1 MRSFRFLLPI
11 VSLPILT
18 LALADCSESKSE
30 VKDTLPARQVLAQ
43 QVRYEPAVEERS
55 FVATV
60 RPRIESDLGFRVAGK
75 VARRLVE
82 VGETV
87 KAGQV
92 LATLDEADLGLQL
105 DQAQSELLAAKG
117 SQTQAQA
124 ELKRGEALLKKGWST
139 DADVE
144 KQRAAADEA
153 DSRVLRAE
161 RAVSLAGN
169 SLTYASLR
177 ADADGVVTATAVEP
191 GQVVAAGQ
199 MAIRV
204 ARLEEKEA
212 VVAVPEAL
220 VDRLGKGTAKVSLW
234 SQPDRIYDARLR
246 ELSPG
251 ADAATRTY
259 QARFT
264 ILSAGDDVRFGMS
277 ATVTLRDPAAGQIA
291 RVQLSAVLD
300 EGKGPALFVVDRPTG
315 ALEEKPIEVAGY
327 EARDVLVK
335 GGVAEG
341 QWIVALGTQ
350 KLDTAQK
357 VRVVDKLQF

>member
-1 MRSFRFLLPI
+1 MRYLRFILPI
-11 VSLPILT
+11 VT
-18 LALADCSESKSE
+18 LALAACTEGKSE
-30 VKDTLPARQVLAQ
+30 VKDQPPIRPVLAQ
-43 QVRYEPAVEERS
+43 QVRFEPAVQERS

-105 DQAQSELLAAKG
+105 DQAEAELRAASG
-117 SQTQAQA
+117 NQMQAQA
-124 ELKRGEALLKKGWST
+124 ELKRSKTLRKDGWVT
-139 DADVE
+139 DADLE
-144 KQRAAADEA
+144 RQRATADEA

-169 SLTYASLR
+169 SLAYASLR

-191 GQVVAAGQ
+191 GQVVETAK

-220 VDRLGKGTAKVSLW
+220 VERLSKGIAKVSLW
-234 SQPDRIYDARLR
+234 SQPDHAYDARLR

-259 QARFT
+259 QARFS
-264 ILSAGDDVRFGMS
+264 ILDAGEDVHFGMT
-277 ATVTLRDPAAGQIA
+277 ATVTLSDPASGKIA
-291 RVQLSAVLD
+291 RLPLSAVID
-300 EGKGPALFVVDRPTG
+300 EGKGPALFVVDRKTG
-315 ALEEKPIEVAGY
+315 SLEHKPVDVVGY

-341 QWIVALGTQ
+341 EWIVALGTQ

>member
-1 MRSFRFLLPI
+1 MRLARFVFPFA
-11 VSLPILT
+11 T
-18 LALADCSESKSE
+18 LALAACTESKSD
-30 VKDTLPARQVLAQ
+30 VKDVSPARPVLAQ
-43 QVRYEPAVEERS
+43 QVRYEPAVEERR

-92 LATLDEADLGLQL
+92 LATLDEVDLGLQL
-105 DQAQSELLAAKG
+105 DQAQAELRAAEG
-117 SQTQAQA
+117 SQAQA
-124 ELKRGEALLKKGWST
+124 QADLKRGETLRKKGWST
-139 DADVE
+139 DADLE
-144 KQRAAADEA
+144 KQRATADEA

-169 SLTYASLR
+169 SLAYASLR
-177 ADADGVVTATAVEP
+177 ADADGVVTAAAVEP

-220 VDRLGKGTAKVSLW
+220 VDRLSKGTATISLW
-234 SQPDRIYDARLR
+234 SQPDRIYAARLR

-264 ILSAGDDVRFGMS
+264 ILQAGEEVHFGMT
-277 ATVTLRDPAAGQIA
+277 ATVTLSDAASGQVA
-291 RVQLSAVLD
+291 RLPLSAVID
-300 EGKGPALFVVDRPTG
+300 EGKGPALFVVDRKSG
-315 ALEEKPIEVAGY
+315 SLAHKPVEVVGY

-335 GGVAEG
+335 SGVADGE
-341 QWIVALGTQ
+341 WVVALGTQ

-357 VRVVDKLQF
+357 VRVVESLQF

>member
-1 MRSFRFLLPI
+1 MRYARFVLPI
-11 VSLPILT
+11 VT
-18 LALADCSESKSE
+18 LALAACTESKSE
-30 VKDTLPARQVLAQ
+30 VSSTPPARPVLAQ
-43 QVRYEPAVEERS
+43 QVRYEPAVEQRS

-92 LATLDEADLGLQL
+92 LATLDEVDLGLQL
-105 DQAQSELLAAKG
+105 DQAQAELRAASG
-117 SQTQAQA
+117 SQMQADA
-124 ELKRGEALLKKGWST
+124 ELKRSNALRKNGWTT

-144 KQRAAADEA
+144 RQRAAADEA

-169 SLTYASLR
+169 ALAYASLR

-191 GQVVAAGQ
+191 GQVIAAGQ
-199 MAIRV
+199 MAVRV
-204 ARLEEKEA
+204 ARLTEKEA

-220 VDRLGKGTAKVSLW
+220 VDRISKGTAKVSLW
-234 SQPDRIYDARLR
+234 SEPDRVYDARLR

-259 QARFT
+259 QARFS
-264 ILSAGDDVRFGMS
+264 ILQAGEDVRFGMT
-277 ATVTLRDPAAGQIA
+277 ATVTLSDPASGQVA
-291 RVQLSAVLD
+291 RLPLSAVLD
-300 EGKGPALFVVDRPTG
+300 EGKGPALFVVDRKTG
-315 ALEEKPIEVAGY
+315 SLEHKPVEVAGY

-335 GGVAEG
+335 SGVGDGE
-341 QWIVALGTQ
+341 WVVALGTQ

>member
-1 MRSFRFLLPI
+1 MRYARFVLPI
-11 VSLPILT
+11 VT
-18 LALADCSESKSE
+18 LALAAGTESKSE
-30 VKDTLPARQVLAQ
+30 VNSTPPTRPVLAQ
-43 QVRYEPAVEERS
+43 QVRYEPAVENRS

-92 LATLDEADLGLQL
+92 LATLDEVDLGLQF
-105 DQAQSELLAAKG
+105 DQAQAELQAAKG
-117 SQTQAQA
+117 SQMQADA
-124 ELKRGEALLKKGWST
+124 ELKRNKTLRKSGWTT
-139 DADVE
+139 DADLE
-144 KQRAAADEA
+144 RQHAIADEA

-169 SLTYASLR
+169 ALAYASLR

-199 MAIRV
+199 MAIRM

-220 VDRLGKGTAKVSLW
+220 VDRIAKGAAKVSLW
-234 SQPDRIYDARLR
+234 SEPDRVYDARLR

-259 QARFT
+259 QARFS
-264 ILSAGDDVRFGMS
+264 ILGAGEDVRFGMT
-277 ATVTLRDPAAGQIA
+277 ATVILSDPASGQVA
-291 RVQLSAVLD
+291 RLPLSAVID
-300 EGKGPALFVVDRPTG
+300 EGKGPALFVVDRKTG
-315 ALEEKPIEVAGY
+315 SLQHKPVEVVGY

-335 GGVAEG
+335 GGVGDGE
-341 QWIVALGTQ
+341 WVVALGTQ

>member
-1 MRSFRFLLPI
+1 MRFARFLF
-11 VSLPILT
+11 PILT
-18 LALADCSESKSE
+18 LALAACTEGKSE
-30 VKDTLPARQVLAQ
+30 VKDTPSTRPVFAQ
-43 QVRYEPAVEERS
+43 QVRYEPAVHERS

-60 RPRIESDLGFRVAGK
+60 RPRIESDLGFRVTGK

-82 VGETV
+82 VGEMV
-87 KAGQV
+87 KAGEV

-105 DQAQSELLAAKG
+105 DQAQAELRAARG
-117 SQTQAQA
+117 NQVQVRAD
-124 ELKRGEALLKKGWST
+124 LKRGEVLQKQGWTTEASL
-139 DADVE
+139 E
-144 KQRAAADEA
+144 KQRAATDES
-153 DSRVLRAE
+153 DGRVLRAE
-161 RAVSLAGN
+161 RAVSLATN
-169 SLTYASLR
+169 SLAYASLR
-177 ADADGVVTATAVEP
+177 ANDDGVVTATAVEP

-199 MAIRV
+199 MAVRV

-220 VDRLGKGTAKVSLW
+220 VDRLSKGKATVSLW
-234 SQPDRIYDARLR
+234 SQQDRVYAAHLR

-264 ILSAGDDVRFGMS
+264 IVGAGDDIRFGMT
-277 ATVTLRDPAAGQIA
+277 ATVTLSDPAAGQVA
-291 RVQLSAVLD
+291 RLPLSAVID
-300 EGKGPALFVVDRPTG
+300 EGKGPALFVVDRKTG
-315 ALEEKPIEVAGY
+315 ALQRKPIDVTGY

-341 QWIVALGTQ
+341 EWIVALGTQ
-350 KLDTAQK
+350 KLDAAQK

>member
-1 MRSFRFLLPI
+1 MRYTRFVLP
-11 VSLPILT
+11 VLT
-18 LALADCSESKSE
+18 LALAACSESKSE
-30 VKDTLPARQVLAQ
+30 VTSPTPTRPVLAQ

-60 RPRIESDLGFRVAGK
+60 RPRIESDLGFRVSGK

-92 LATLDEADLGLQL
+92 LATLDEVDLGLWL
-105 DQAQSELLAAKG
+105 D
-117 SQTQAQA
+117 QAQA
-124 ELKRGEALLKKGWST
+124 ELQAAKGNQMQAEAELKRGKALRKDGWTT

-144 KQRAAADEA
+144 KQRATADEA
-153 DSRVLRAE
+153 EGRVLRAE

-169 SLTYASLR
+169 SLAYASLH

-191 GQVVAAGQ
+191 GQVVTAGQ

-220 VDRLGKGTAKVSLW
+220 VDRLAKGTAKVSLW
-234 SQPDRIYDARLR
+234 SQPDRVYDARLR

-264 ILSAGDDVRFGMS
+264 ILRAGEDVRFGMT
-277 ATVTLRDPAAGQIA
+277 ATVIVSDPASGRIA
-291 RVQLSAVLD
+291 RLPLSAIID
-300 EGKGPALFVVDRPTG
+300 EGKGPALFVVDRKTG
-315 ALEEKPIEVAGY
+315 SLEHKPVQIAGY
-327 EARDVLVK
+327 EARDVLVR
-335 GGVAEG
+335 GGVGEG
-341 QWIVALGTQ
+341 EWIVALGTQ

>member
-1 MRSFRFLLPI
+1 MRFVRLILPI
-11 VSLPILT
+11 MALT
-18 LALADCSESKSE
+18 ALTACSESKSE
-30 VKDTLPARQVLAQ
+30 VKHEPPQRPVLAQ
-43 QVRYEPAVEERS
+43 QVHYEPAVQERS

-82 VGETV
+82 IGETV

-92 LATLDEADLGLQL
+92 LATLDEADLRLQL
-105 DQAQSELLAAKG
+105 DQAQAELRAAKG
-117 SQTQAQA
+117 SQAQA
-124 ELKRGEALLKKGWST
+124 RAEQKRGELLQKQGWST
-139 DADVE
+139 EASLE
-144 KQRAAADEA
+144 KLRAATDEA
-153 DSRVLRAE
+153 DGRVLRAE
-161 RAVSLAGN
+161 RAVSLAEN

-177 ADADGVVTATAVEP
+177 ADADGVVTATTVEP
-191 GQVVAAGQ
+191 GQVIAAGQ

-204 ARLEEKEA
+204 AQLEEKEA

-220 VDRLGKGTAKVSLW
+220 VDRLAKGKATVSLW
-234 SQPDRIYDARLR
+234 SQPDRSYAAHLC

-264 ILSAGDDVRFGMS
+264 ILGAGDDVRFGMT
-277 ATVTLRDPAAGQIA
+277 ATVTLSDPASGQVA
-291 RVQLSAVLD
+291 RLPLSAVID
-300 EGKGPALFVVDRPTG
+300 AGEGPALFVVDKETG
-315 ALEEKPIEVAGY
+315 ALEHKPIQVMGY

-335 GGVAEG
+335 SGVKDGE
-341 QWIVALGTQ
+341 WVVALGTQ

>member
-1 MRSFRFLLPI
+1 MHLVRVVLPI
-11 VSLPILT
+11 MA
-18 LALADCSESKSE
+18 LALAACSESKSE
-30 VKDTLPARQVLAQ
+30 VKEAPPRRPVLAQ
-43 QVRYEPAVEERS
+43 KVHYEPAVAERS

-60 RPRIESDLGFRVAGK
+60 RPRVESDLGFRVGGK

-92 LATLDEADLGLQL
+92 LATLDEVDLRLQL
-105 DQAQSELLAAKG
+105 DQAQAELQAAKG
-117 SQTQAQA
+117 AQTQARA
-124 ELKRGEALLKKGWST
+124 ELKRGEVLRNKGWST
-139 DADVE
+139 DANLE
-144 KQRAAADEA
+144 RQRAAADEA
-153 DSRVLRAE
+153 DSRVLRGE
-161 RAVSLAGN
+161 RAVSLAQN

-199 MAIRV
+199 MAARV
-204 ARLEEKEA
+204 ARLEQKEA

-220 VDRLGKGTAKVSLW
+220 VDRISNGKTQVSLW
-234 SQPDRIYDARLR
+234 SQPNRVYTARLR

-264 ILSAGDDVRFGMS
+264 ILDAGDDVRFGMT
-277 ATVTLRDPAAGQIA
+277 ATVTLSDPASGQVA
-291 RVQLSAVLD
+291 RLPLSAVID
-300 EGKGPALFVVDRPTG
+300 EGNGPALFIVDRETG
-315 ALEEKPIEVAGY
+315 ALQHKPIEVAGF
-327 EARDVLVK
+327 ETRDVLVK

-341 QWIVALGTQ
+341 EWVVSLGTQ

-357 VRVVDKLQF
+357 VRVVENLQF

>member
-1 MRSFRFLLPI
+1 MIMRFVRLILPI
-11 VSLPILT
+11 MALT
-18 LALADCSESKSE
+18 ALAACSESKSE
-30 VKDTLPARQVLAQ
+30 VKNEPPQRPVLAQ
-43 QVRYEPAVEERS
+43 QVHYEPAVKERS

-105 DQAQSELLAAKG
+105 DQAQAELRAAKG
-117 SQTQAQA
+117 NQVQARA
-124 ELKRGEALLKKGWST
+124 EQKRGEVLQKQGWST
-139 DADVE
+139 QASLE
-144 KQRAAADEA
+144 KLRAATDEA
-153 DSRVLRAE
+153 DGRVLRAE
-161 RAVSLAGN
+161 RAVSLAEN

-177 ADADGVVTATAVEP
+177 ADADGVVTAAAVEP
-191 GQVVAAGQ
+191 GQVIAAGQ

-204 ARLEEKEA
+204 AQLKDKEA
-212 VVAVPEAL
+212 IGPEAL
-220 VDRLGKGTAKVSLW
+220 VDRLANGKATVSLW
-234 SQPDRIYDARLR
+234 SQPDRVYIAQLR

-264 ILSAGDDVRFGMS
+264 IMEAGDDVRFGMT
-277 ATVTLRDPAAGQIA
+277 ATVTLSDPASGQVA
-291 RVQLSAVLD
+291 RLPLSAVID
-300 EGKGPALFVVDRPTG
+300 AGEGPALFVVDKATG
-315 ALEEKPIEVAGY
+315 ALEQKPIEVTGY

-335 GGVAEG
+335 GGVNEG
-341 QWIVALGTQ
+341 EWVVALGTQ

>member
-1 MRSFRFLLPI
+1 MRYVRFILPI
-11 VSLPILT
+11 VA
-18 LALADCSESKSE
+18 LALAACTESKSD
-30 VKDTLPARQVLAQ
+30 VNDVPSARPVLAQ
-43 QVRYEPAVEERS
+43 QIRYEPAVEERS

-60 RPRIESDLGFRVAGK
+60 RPRIESDLGFRVTGK

-92 LATLDEADLGLQL
+92 LATLDEIDLGLQL
-105 DQAQSELLAAKG
+105 DQAQAELRAAKG
-117 SQTQAQA
+117 NQTQARA
-124 ELKRGEALLKKGWST
+124 ELKRGEALRKDGWST

-153 DSRVLRAE
+153 DSRVLRGE

-169 SLTYASLR
+169 SLAYASLR

-191 GQVVAAGQ
+191 GQVVEAAD
-199 MAIRV
+199 MAVRV

-234 SQPDRIYDARLR
+234 SQPDRVYDARLR

-264 ILSAGDDVRFGMS
+264 ILLAGNDVRFGMT
-277 ATVTLRDPAAGQIA
+277 ATVIVSDPASGRIA
-291 RVQLSAVLD
+291 RLPLSAVID
-300 EGKGPALFVVDRPTG
+300 EGNGPALFVVDRNTG
-315 ALEEKPIEVAGY
+315 SLEHKPVDVAGY
-327 EARDVLVK
+327 EARDVLIR
-335 GGVAEG
+335 GGVGDGE
-341 QWIVALGTQ
+341 WVVALGTQ
-350 KLDTAQK
+350 KLDTTQK

>member
-1 MRSFRFLLPI
+1 MRYARFVLP
-11 VSLPILT
+11 LLT
-18 LALADCSESKSE
+18 LALAACTEGKSE
-30 VKDTLPARQVLAQ
+30 VSTQPPTRPVLAQ
-43 QVRYEPAVEERS
+43 QVRYEPAVQERS

-92 LATLDEADLGLQL
+92 LATLDEVDLGLQL
-105 DQAQSELLAAKG
+105 DQAQAELRAAQG
-117 SQTQAQA
+117 NQAQAQA
-124 ELKRGEALLKKGWST
+124 ELKRSESLRKDGWTT

-144 KQRAAADEA
+144 KQQATADEA

-169 SLTYASLR
+169 ILAYASLH
-177 ADADGVVTATAVEP
+177 ADADGVVTATAIEP
-191 GQVVAAGQ
+191 GQVVASGQ

-220 VDRLGKGTAKVSLW
+220 VDRLSKGTAKVTLW
-234 SQPDRIYDARLR
+234 SQKDHVYDARLR

-264 ILSAGDDVRFGMS
+264 ILNAGDDVRFGMT
-277 ATVTLRDPAAGQIA
+277 ATVTVSDPASGQIA
-291 RVQLSAVLD
+291 RLPLSAVID
-300 EGKGPALFVVDRPTG
+300 EGTGPALFVVDRKTG
-315 ALEEKPIEVAGY
+315 SLEHKPVEVVGY

-335 GGVAEG
+335 GGVGDGE
-341 QWIVALGTQ
+341 WIVALGTQ